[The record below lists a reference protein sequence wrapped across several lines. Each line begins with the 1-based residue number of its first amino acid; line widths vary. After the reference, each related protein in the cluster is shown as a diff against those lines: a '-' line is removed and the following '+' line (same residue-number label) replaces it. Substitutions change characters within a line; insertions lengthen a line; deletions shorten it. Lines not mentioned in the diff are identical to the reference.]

1 MSQEKIFQFRR
12 RFDSLYWQQF
22 LLTAGMVLLT
32 LLLLV
37 FFSKSNR
44 APRALGEIYDKGKR

>member
-32 LLLLV
+32 LLLLSV
-37 FFSKSNR
+37 RDFRLSVSL
-44 APRALGEIYDKGKR
+44 AL